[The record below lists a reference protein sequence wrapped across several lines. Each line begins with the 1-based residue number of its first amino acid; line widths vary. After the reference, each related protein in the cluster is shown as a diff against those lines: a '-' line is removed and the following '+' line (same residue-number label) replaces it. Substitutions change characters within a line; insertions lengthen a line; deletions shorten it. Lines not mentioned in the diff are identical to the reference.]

1 MAGTQDKRCV
11 GREPIMTHRA
21 VREEKTGTALEEAGV
36 VVFDASLHV
45 TFVNEHARQFI
56 HWATED
62 SGKAVPGR
70 TLLLAIVM
78 LGGRLRDRACADEA
92 VPAASG
98 HECRTVVST
107 PAGPFAL
114 HAFSLW
120 STCLRNSPQVMVVIH
135 AQRRR
140 AQGERIAPR
149 GLRDTPRDVSTAA
162 W

>member
-1 MAGTQDKRCV
+1 V
-11 GREPIMTHRA
+11 THRA
-21 VREEKTGTALEEAGV
+21 VGEEKAGTALGEAGV

-62 SGKAVPGR
+62 SGRAAPGR

-78 LGGRLRDRACADEA
+78 LGGRLRDRACDDEA
-92 VPAASG
+92 VPTASV
-98 HECRTVVST
+98 HECRTIVST

-114 HAFSLW
+114 HAFSLR

-140 AQGERIAPR
+140 AQ
-149 GLRDTPRDVSTAA
+149 
-162 W
+162 